1 MQKPLE
7 LTFRDVE
14 KSPHI
19 EETIRKKV
27 DRLEKFCDH
36 IIGCR
41 VLVERP
47 HKAHE
52 ATGPRHRVKIDLTVP
67 PGHEIVVT
75 KDGEDPDLSDDLRTV
90 LNRAFQAAERELKR
104 LVARQRREVKTHSE
118 PRALVARLFRDDGYG
133 FLRTTEGREIYF
145 HRNSVAHDDFDRIA
159 IGTEV
164 RFAETMGEKGAQ
176 ATTVQIVSK
185 PGRRTRDGE
194 DNRGAGI

>member
-19 EETIRKKV
+19 EDYIRRKV
-27 DRLEKFCDH
+27 DRLERFCDN
-36 IIGCR
+36 IIGAR

-52 ATGPRHRVKIDLTVP
+52 PAGPRHRVKIDLTVP
-67 PGHEIVVT
+67 PGHQIIVT
-75 KDGEDPDLSDDLRTV
+75 KDGTSPDLNDDLRTV
-90 LNRAFQAAERELKR
+90 LNRAFQAAERELKQ
-104 LVARQRREVKTHSE
+104 VVKRRRHEVKTHTE
-118 PRALVARLFRDDGYG
+118 PRALIARLFRDEGYG
-133 FLRTTEGREIYF
+133 FLRTPEGRDIYF
-145 HRNSVAHDDFDRIA
+145 HKNAVIHGDYDRLA

-185 PGRRTRDGE
+185 LGRRAQE
-194 DNRGAGI
+194 A

>member
-19 EETIRKKV
+19 EGYIRRKV
-27 DRLEKFCDH
+27 DRLEKFCDN
-36 IIGCR
+36 IIGAR

-52 ATGPRHRVKIDLTVP
+52 TAGPRYRVKIDLTVP

-75 KDGEDPDLSDDLRTV
+75 KDGTSPDLNDDLRTV
-90 LNRAFQAAERELKR
+90 LNRTFQAAERELKQ
-104 LVARQRREVKTHSE
+104 LVKRRRRDVKARTE
-118 PRALVARLFRDDGYG
+118 PRALIARLFRDDGYG
-133 FLRTTEGREIYF
+133 FLRTPEGREIYF
-145 HRNSVAHDDFDRIA
+145 HRNAVTHGDYDRLA

-164 RFAETMGEKGAQ
+164 RFAETMGQKGAQ

-185 PGRRTRDGE
+185 PGRRVQE
-194 DNRGAGI
+194 E